1 MTLQPNIATAV
12 PPVPLM
18 GTPVTGLDTDAAFA
32 HKGAKAAVFKPR
44 FGQAHQQYLC
54 AV

>member
-1 MTLQPNIATAV
+1 MTLQQ
-12 PPVPLM
+12 
-18 GTPVTGLDTDAAFA
+18 LDTSSACARIPIPHVRADVAFA